1 MFYVCSSPTKCS
13 YSAVVTRCQ
22 SKVGQGF
29 FLSSLFCGGSRW
41 RQQNIVLAVGLVLS
55 EDAVYCHWFMLN
67 CKQAG
72 IVLSGT
78 PVFIDSGKAGISAGA
93 TLGFQLHF
101 CAHHIH
107 VNVLSMKGFHASV
120 WNSLSPLYFGAH
132 RNQAVPYCI

>member
-1 MFYVCSSPTKCS
+1 ARCF
-13 YSAVVTRCQ
+13 VVGRDGDN
-22 SKVGQGF
+22 K
-29 FLSSLFCGGSRW
+29 
-41 RQQNIVLAVGLVLS
+41 NIVLAVGLVPS

-107 VNVLSMKGFHASV
+107 VNVLSCVSME
-120 WNSLSPLYFGAH
+120 SLSPLYFGAH
-132 RNQAVPYCI
+132 RNQAVVIYSVEHTV